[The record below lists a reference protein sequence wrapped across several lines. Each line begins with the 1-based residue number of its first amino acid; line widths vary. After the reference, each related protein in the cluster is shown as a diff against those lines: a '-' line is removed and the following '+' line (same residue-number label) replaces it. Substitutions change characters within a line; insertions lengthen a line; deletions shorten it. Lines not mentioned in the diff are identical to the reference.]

1 MATVVV
7 PVYGLSPDLERCL
20 ASLVAWTDLE
30 RHRLVVVADGP
41 LEPGPRRVVEA
52 FVVGRPGGAR
62 LVERAVRGGYPAAAN
77 AGLREAE
84 GDVVLL
90 NSDTEV
96 TAGWLEKLGEAV
108 RRGPRTA
115 SATPFSNNATLCS
128 LPRAFAEN
136 AIPTGHTVASFG
148 RLVEERSERRSP
160 EIPTGVGFCLYL
172 TREAIDDVGLLDEA
186 SFGLGYGEEVDWC
199 QRASARGFTHVL
211 DDATFVWHRG
221 GGSFG
226 KETAVR
232 AMRAERLLA
241 KRYPGFLPGLARF
254 MREDP
259 LAPVRARVLE
269 GLRPARRTGEA
280 EGRGI
285 ESAAGPRRVVHLVHG
300 WPPYA
305 TGGTEVFARTVALYQ
320 AERREVAVYAR
331 LSAPERR
338 KGEVIE
344 LTDGGARVRLVVNDF
359 HQRDP
364 VSRNAIH
371 DAAFCADFDHFL
383 DETKPDL
390 LHVHHLAGHA
400 ATLPGL
406 ARRRGVPIVFQLQD
420 WWPLCARVNFLHAS
434 GVACSGP
441 SPWKCA
447 ACRPLTALP
456 GAPLLN
462 PALHAL
468 RAGVMRRA
476 LAAERYVAGSR
487 FLVRS
492 WEEAG
497 WPLGNAPVE
506 VVPYGIPYARPEIE
520 SRSGAPGLPLRFGFI
535 GALMAHKGAHV
546 AVEAFRGM
554 APGAA
559 RLRLWGDA
567 AADPA
572 YVERLRG
579 AAGRADVTLEGRFG
593 EGETAR
599 VFAGMDVLLVPSVGL
614 ESYGLVVD
622 EAMAHGVPVVA
633 SRLGA
638 LPERFDESCG
648 AFFPAGDAEALRGIV
663 ERLVARPETVAEWRQ
678 ALPRVR
684 TLEDAARRIEEIYAE
699 VLGAGVLRA
708 GASGRRGAA

>member
-20 ASLVAWTDLE
+20 ASVSAWTDLE

-41 LEPGPRRVVEA
+41 LEQEPRRVVEA
-52 FVVGRPGGAR
+52 IVARLPGGVR
-62 LVERAVRGGYPAAAN
+62 LVERPVRGGYPAAAN
-77 AGLREAE
+77 AGIREAS

-96 TAGWLEKLGEAV
+96 TAGWLEKLAEAA
-108 RRGPRTA
+108 RCRPRVA

-136 AIPTGHTVASFG
+136 ALPAGHSVSSFG
-148 RLVEERSERRSP
+148 HLVEERSKRLAP
-160 EIPTGVGFCLYL
+160 EVPAGVGFCLFL
-172 TREAIDDVGLLDEA
+172 TREAIDEVGLLDEEG
-186 SFGLGYGEEVDWC
+186 FGVGYGEEVDWC
-199 QRASARGFTHVL
+199 LRASARGFSHVL

-226 KETAVR
+226 KETAAR
-232 AMRAERLLA
+232 AKRAERLLA
-241 KRYPGFLPGLARF
+241 KRHPAFLPRLARF

-259 LAPVRARVLE
+259 LAAVRARAVE
-269 GLRPARRTGEA
+269 GLQPTRRTGEE
-280 EGRGI
+280 EGREI
-285 ESAAGPRRVVHLVHG
+285 ENAARPRRVVHLVHG

-305 TGGTEVFARTVALYQ
+305 TGGTEVFARTIALFQ

-338 KGEVIE
+338 TGEAIE
-344 LTDGGARVRLVVNDF
+344 LADGGVRVRLVVNDF
-359 HQRDP
+359 LQRDP

-371 DAAFCADFDHFL
+371 DAAFCADFDRFL

-400 ATLPGL
+400 ATLPGM

-420 WWPLCARVNFLHAS
+420 WWPLCARVNFLHAN
-434 GVACSGP
+434 GGACSGP

-456 GAPLLN
+456 GAALLN

-506 VVPYGIPYARPEIE
+506 VVPYGIPYARPQFEP
-520 SRSGAPGLPLRFGFI
+520 RSGAPRLPLRFGFI

-546 AVEAFRGM
+546 VVEAFRGM
-554 APGAA
+554 RPGAA
-559 RLRLWGDA
+559 RLRLWGDEG
-567 AADPA
+567 ADPA

-579 AAGRADVTLEGRFG
+579 AAGGADVTFEGRFG

-638 LPERFDESCG
+638 LPERFDEGCG
-648 AFFPAGDAEALRGIV
+648 AFFPAGDAGALRAV
-663 ERLVARPETVAEWRQ
+663 LERLAARPETIVEWRR

-699 VLGAGVLRA
+699 VLGAAAPR
-708 GASGRRGAA
+708 RRGAV